1 METGDHQM
9 DVLLSNTV
17 LNDTHGIGRVV
28 EELGRKADFDMI
40 PSGESDGVPKK
51 GVIPGMKR
59 MFDFRA
65 WFKKNISELPD
76 IINFHFPTDKFRY
89 YFVKDLLEDKH
100 DVITVH
106 TTTKGRRKYAL
117 KRTPMKYKAKKEI
130 SQEFL
135 ISHFEARIEKTCFDN
150 CSNITC
156 VSDKI
161 KGELK
166 DLYNI
171 DNVTVIKNGIDYERI
186 RDEKNRE
193 NGTPTLFYI
202 GGLRAQKGIPYALE
216 ALEKLDQQYKFL
228 IAGNGPLKKTL
239 EDHIKKH
246 GINAEMLGFVPDSD
260 LPELYSKTDILVM
273 PSLYEGL
280 PMVALE
286 GISCGIPI
294 VGFKGAV
301 LNEIVCDENQPFVCD
316 DLDVDSLS
324 KNISIL
330 LEDKNLRK
338 EIGEKNQKRYEN
350 EFKAERMA
358 SDYKEYF
365 KELILEGL

>member
-1 METGDHQM
+1 METDDHQM
-9 DVLLSNTV
+9 KVLLSNTV
-17 LNDTHGIGRVV
+17 MNDTHGIGRVV
-28 EELGRKADFDMI
+28 EELGRKADLDMI
-40 PSGESDGVPKK
+40 PSGESDGAPKK
-51 GVIPGMKR
+51 GMMPGMKR
-59 MFDFRA
+59 MFDFRD

-106 TTTKGRRKYAL
+106 TTTRGRKKYAL
-117 KRTPMKYKAKKEI
+117 KRTPMKYKAKEEI
-130 SQEFL
+130 AQEYF

-161 KGELK
+161 KDELK
-166 DLYNI
+166 DLYDI
-171 DNVTVIKNGIDYERI
+171 DNVEVIKNGVDYERI
-186 RDEKNRE
+186 RNERNRE
-193 NGTPTLFYI
+193 NNIPTLFYI

-239 EDHIKKH
+239 EDHITKH
-246 GINAEMLGFVPDSD
+246 DINAEMLGFVADSD

-294 VGFKGAV
+294 VGFEGAV
-301 LNEIVCDENQPFVCD
+301 LNEIVSNKNKQFICD
-316 DLDVDSLS
+316 DLDIDSLS
-324 KNISIL
+324 KNISKLI
-330 LEDKNLRK
+330 EDKDLREK
-338 EIGEKNQKRYEN
+338 IGEKNQKRYEK

-358 SDYKEYF
+358 YEYETYF
-365 KELILEGL
+365 KGLM